1 MVHIAQG
8 KRSDTL
14 GFPHSRVSAPCKGKS
29 FISIPNIECFC
40 PFRASILWQ
49 SVTQGVASLAL
60 GCVLHWAFS
69 PPLLKPKFEY
79 CYSFICRLAM
89 IKMRATARR
98 ASAAHTPHVRPRVCR
113 SVLSVLTVDCSC
125 VLAVWSRSASA

>member
-1 MVHIAQG
+1 MLLPFQG
-8 KRSDTL
+8 VT
-14 GFPHSRVSAPCKGKS
+14 APT
-29 FISIPNIECFC
+29 
-40 PFRASILWQ
+40 RD
-49 SVTQGVASLAL
+49 TQGAASLAL
-60 GCVLHWAFS
+60 GWVLHWAFS

-98 ASAAHTPHVRPRVCR
+98 ASAAHTFHVRPRVCR